1 MRDQRANDPR
11 LTDSVIADLLE
22 ERGLSVSKLRA
33 LLALLEQDGCW
44 ACVPGA
50 TAWPPDA
57 HLHSATDRALAIWYA
72 ARRAKHEL
80 RALVIAADDAMG
92 GR

>member
-1 MRDQRANDPR
+1 MSERQAGDPR
-11 LTDSVIADLLE
+11 LNDAVIADLLA

-44 ACVPGA
+44 ACVPDA
-50 TAWPPDA
+50 TARPHGA
-57 HLHSATDRALAIWYA
+57 HLHAAPDRALAIWYA

-80 RALVIAADDAMG
+80 RALVVAADDASG
-92 GR
+92 AR